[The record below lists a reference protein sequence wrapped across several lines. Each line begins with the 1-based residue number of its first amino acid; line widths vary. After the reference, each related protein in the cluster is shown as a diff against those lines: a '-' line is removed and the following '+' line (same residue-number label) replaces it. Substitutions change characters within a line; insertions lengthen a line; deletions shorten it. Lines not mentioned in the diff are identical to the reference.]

1 MITRSAA
8 RPASHPVPHW
18 QRLLAEAVN
27 DPAELL
33 ALLNLPAS
41 LLPGGQAAA
50 EQFALR
56 VPRGF
61 VARMRPGDPA
71 DPLLRQVLPVGEEAL
86 AVPGFG
92 PDPLMEAAATAE
104 RGLLHKYRGRAL
116 LITTGACAVH
126 CRYCFRRE
134 FPYEDHQPGPEGWR
148 TPLDY
153 LARDPS
159 IREVLLSGGD
169 PLVLSDRRLAALAGE
184 LAAIPH
190 LERLRIHSRT
200 PVVLPERLDDS
211 FVSWISATRLKTVLV
226 LHANHPRELGDELAR
241 GVARLRAAGTTVL
254 NQSVLLRGVNDDVDT
269 LAELSERLFDLGI
282 LPYYLYLLD
291 RVTGAAHFEVSE
303 ERARELVHGLQSR
316 LPGYLV
322 PRLAREVPGEP
333 AKVPVDLR
341 WFG

>member
-8 RPASHPVPHW
+8 RPASHPVPQW
-18 QRLLAEAVN
+18 QRLLAEAVS

-50 EQFALR
+50 ELFPLR

-86 AVPGFG
+86 TVPGFG

-116 LITTGACAVH
+116 LITTAACAVH

-148 TPLDY
+148 TALDY
-153 LARDPS
+153 LARDSS

-169 PLVLSDRRLAALAGE
+169 PLVLSDRRLATLAGE

-211 FVSWISATRLKTVLV
+211 FVNWIGATRLKTVLV
-226 LHANHPRELGDELAR
+226 VHANHPRELGDELAR
-241 GVARLRAAGTTVL
+241 GIHRLRVAGTTVL

-322 PRLAREVPGEP
+322 PRLAREVPGEA

>member
-8 RPASHPVPHW
+8 QPASHPVPHW
-18 QRLLAEAVN
+18 QRLLAEAVS
-27 DPAELL
+27 DPTELL

-50 EQFALR
+50 ELFPLR

-71 DPLLRQVLPVGEEAL
+71 DPLLRQVLPVGEETL
-86 AVPGFG
+86 TVPGFG
-92 PDPLMEAAATAE
+92 PDPLMEGETTAE

-134 FPYEDHQPGPEGWR
+134 FPYEDHRPGPDGWR
-148 TPLDY
+148 TALEY

-211 FVSWISATRLKTVLV
+211 FVSWIGATRLKCVLV
-226 LHANHPRELGDELAR
+226 LHANHPRELGDGLAS
-241 GVARLRAAGTTVL
+241 GIHRLRVAGTTVL

-303 ERARELVHGLQSR
+303 ERARDLVYGLQGR

-322 PRLAREVPGEP
+322 PRLAREVPGEA

>member
-8 RPASHPVPHW
+8 RPASHPVPQW
-18 QRLLAEAVN
+18 QRLLAEAVS

-33 ALLNLPAS
+33 ALLNLPAA

-50 EQFALR
+50 ELFPLR

-86 AVPGFG
+86 TVPGFG
-92 PDPLMEAAATAE
+92 PDPLKEAAATAE
-104 RGLLHKYRGRAL
+104 RGLLHKYCGRAL
-116 LITTGACAVH
+116 LITTAACAVH

-148 TPLDY
+148 AALEY

-226 LHANHPRELGDELAR
+226 LHANHPREPGDELAR

-322 PRLAREVPGEP
+322 PRLAREVPGEA

>member
-8 RPASHPVPHW
+8 QPASHPVPHW
-18 QRLLAEAVN
+18 QRLLAEAVS

-33 ALLNLPAS
+33 GLLNLPSS

-50 EQFALR
+50 ALFPLR

-71 DPLLRQVLPVGEEAL
+71 DPLLLQVLPVGEEAL
-86 AVPGFG
+86 TVPGFG

-104 RGLLHKYRGRAL
+104 PGLLHKYRGRAL
-116 LITTGACAVH
+116 LITTAACAVH

-134 FPYEDHQPGPEGWR
+134 FPYEDHQIGAEGWR
-148 TPLDY
+148 PALEY

-169 PLVLSDRRLAALAGE
+169 PLVLSDRRLAALAAE

-211 FVSWISATRLKTVLV
+211 FQSWIGATRLKTVLV

-241 GVARLRAAGTTVL
+241 GVARLRAVGTTVL

-303 ERARELVHGLQSR
+303 ERARELVRGLQGR

-322 PRLAREVPGEP
+322 PRLVREVPGEA
-333 AKVPVDLR
+333 AKVPTDLR